1 MATARRAAARK
12 PAKKVGTSKGASVSP
27 LDAYHAKRD
36 FEATQEPRGTTSKPH
51 GKNALSFC
59 VQHHWATRDHY
70 DFRLELDGTL
80 KSWAVTRG
88 PSTDPAD
95 KRLAVRTEDHPLD
108 YGDFEGTIPK
118 GQYGGGT
125 VMLWDR
131 GTWAPL
137 TDDPQAEL
145 TKGKIAFELNGER
158 MKGRWAL
165 VRMKPRSVADAK
177 RENWLLIK
185 EKDEFVRPLGS
196 WLDDTNTSASTGRTK
211 TEIETGQSRVWQS
224 DRPAS
229 EQDKTKVVA
238 KQPDLKVASAKRGTP
253 PDFTPPMLCA
263 TQDPPPPEGAQWRYE
278 IKYDGYRLQACVNGA
293 SVHLFTREG
302 LDWTKRFP
310 TIARALA
317 AMDLPRC
324 ALDGE
329 AVVFDPRG
337 ITDFAKLVAS
347 LESDKAEI
355 AFVAFDVLAVG
366 KKDLRASPLD
376 ERRIALEQILAGA
389 DGTSVRIAPTMDGEG
404 APIFEAAV
412 AGGAE
417 GIVAK
422 RRDSLYQSRRSPQ
435 WLKIKGDKR
444 IDAIVVGY
452 MPSAKRSFASL
463 ALAIEDGDHLR
474 FVGGAGSG
482 FSQDELART
491 KSKLDAL
498 KQSAPPPDMAN
509 RNLAQRKIVWVK
521 PKLMAELQFTG
532 FTGDG
537 QLRHARFLGWKEDRS
552 GAAPK
557 RAVKATAA
565 AAPAAAALT
574 QPSASA
580 SAVRLTHPERI
591 LIPQAK
597 ITKQM
602 LADYLAAVSDR
613 ILPHLRERPVSFLR
627 APDGIDGE
635 RFFQRHA
642 LPGMKTGIGKVPD
655 PGRGHGDYLQIL
667 SLDGLRTCAQFSA
680 VELHGWGAKLPD
692 LTKPD
697 RVVFDLDPDESVSF
711 AEVRRAAIEIRDLLE
726 QINLKSWPLLSGGK
740 GIHVIAPLDE
750 SADWEVVGGFAEGVA
765 RGLAKAAPDRFLA
778 VASKEKRKG
787 RIFIDYL
794 RNRQT
799 ASAIVPWSPRAR
811 ASGTAA
817 VPVTWAQLPKIRSA
831 DQFTL
836 AAAAK
841 RDDPWATEFFATQ
854 QRIGDGV
861 LAAIRKVL

>member
-1 MATARRAAARK
+1 MAKARRASARK
-12 PAKKVGTSKGASVSP
+12 PTSKVASRKGVSANP
-27 LDAYHAKRD
+27 LAAYHAKRD
-36 FEATQEPRGTTSKPH
+36 FGSTLEPRGTATNAR
-51 GKNALSFC
+51 GKNTLSFC

-88 PSTDPAD
+88 PSTDPVD

-108 YGDFEGTIPK
+108 YGNFEGTIPK

-125 VMLWDR
+125 VMLWDS
-131 GTWAPL
+131 GTWTPL

-145 TKGKIAFELNGER
+145 DKGKIAFNLDGAR

-165 VRMKPRSVADAK
+165 VRMKPRSAADAK

-196 WLDDTNTSASTGRTK
+196 WLDETNTSVSTGRTK
-211 TEIETGQSRVWQS
+211 AEIETGHSRVWQS
-224 DRPAS
+224 DKPAA
-229 EQDKTKVVA
+229 EQSKAKVVA
-238 KQPDLKVASAKRGTP
+238 KTPYVVAATAKRGTS

-293 SVHLFTREG
+293 TVKLFTREG

-317 AMDLPRC
+317 AMDLKRC

-329 AVVFDPRG
+329 AVVFDERG

-366 KKDLRASPLD
+366 RKDLRARPLD
-376 ERRIALEQILAGA
+376 ERRIALEQVLAGA

-404 APIFEAAV
+404 AAIFEAAV

-452 MPSAKRSFASL
+452 LPSAKRPFASL
-463 ALAIEDGDHLR
+463 ALAIDDGDHLR

-482 FSQDELART
+482 FSHDELART
-491 KSKLDAL
+491 KGKLDAL

-509 RNLAQRKIVWVK
+509 RHLAQRKIVWVK
-521 PKLMAELQFTG
+521 TKLMAELQFTG

-537 QLRHARFLGWKEDRS
+537 QLRHARFLGWKEDRA

-557 RAVKATAA
+557 AARAVA
-565 AAPAAAALT
+565 
-574 QPSASA
+574 PSAA
-580 SAVRLTHPERI
+580 KTPAVRLTHPERM

-602 LADYLAAVSDR
+602 LADYLVAVSDR
-613 ILPHLRERPVSFLR
+613 ILPHLRKRPVSFLR

-642 LPGMKTGIGKVPD
+642 LPGMKIGIDKVPD
-655 PGRGHGDYLQIL
+655 PGRGHGDYLQVL
-667 SLDGLRTCAQFSA
+667 SPDGLRTCAQFS
-680 VELHGWGAKLPD
+680 VIELHGWGAKLPD
-692 LTKPD
+692 LKMPD
-697 RVVFDLDPDESVSF
+697 RVVFDLDPDESLSF
-711 AEVRRAAIEIRDLLE
+711 ADVRRAAIEIRDLLE

-750 SADWEVVGGFAEGVA
+750 SANWEVVGGFAEGVA

-841 RDDPWATEFFATQ
+841 RDDPWADEFFSTH